1 MAKIFYTGNREAKL
15 LSKIESSKERERIKT
30 ISAIRDN
37 VDAFSNKLSMKLIE
51 SGLIETVSKSSVEN
65 QIARCLDTLCKA
77 EDFDIDYMV
86 APFRTLISNPNIASL
101 YLTAF
106 IVEKLIN
113 HKDVVDVYG
122 SDDDIYYC
130 IQKEMTKLLN
140 PDSSHS

>member
-30 ISAIRDN
+30 ISTIRDN
-37 VDAFSNKLSMKLIE
+37 VDSFSNKVSMKLIE

-65 QIARCLDTLCKA
+65 QIARCLDELCKA

-113 HKDVVDVYG
+113 HKDVIDIYG
-122 SDDDIYYC
+122 SDEDIYFT
-130 IQKEMTKLLN
+130 IQKELTNLL
-140 PDSSHS
+140 PKS

>member
-37 VDAFSNKLSMKLIE
+37 VDAFSNKVSMKLIE
-51 SGLIETVSKSSVEN
+51 EGLIETVSKSSVEN

-86 APFRTLISNPNIASL
+86 APFRTLVSNPNIASL

-106 IVEKLIN
+106 VVEKLIN

-130 IQKEMTKLLN
+130 IQKELTALIK
-140 PDSSHS
+140 

>member
-30 ISAIRDN
+30 ISTIRDN
-37 VDAFSNKLSMKLIE
+37 IDAFSNKVSMKLIE
-51 SGLIETVSKSSVEN
+51 TGLIETVSKSSIEN

-77 EDFDIDYMV
+77 EDFDIDFMV
-86 APFRTLISNPNIASL
+86 APIRTLISNPNIASL

-113 HKDVVDVYG
+113 HRDVIDVYG
-122 SDDDIYYC
+122 SDEDIYYC
-130 IQKEMTKLLN
+130 IQKELSAILPN
-140 PDSSHS
+140 S

>member
-1 MAKIFYTGNREAKL
+1 MAKIFYNGNREAKL

-30 ISAIRDN
+30 INAIRD
-37 VDAFSNKLSMKLIE
+37 DIETFSSKVSMKLIE
-51 SGLIETVSKSSVEN
+51 SGLIETVSKSSIEN
-65 QIARCLDTLCKA
+65 QIVRCLDTLCKA

-106 IVEKLIN
+106 VVEKLLN

-122 SDDDIYYC
+122 SDEDIYFC
-130 IQKEMTKLLN
+130 IQKELTALMAGV
-140 PDSSHS
+140 

>member
-1 MAKIFYTGNREAKL
+1 MAKIFYNGNREAKL

-30 ISAIRDN
+30 ITAIRDN
-37 VDAFSNKLSMKLIE
+37 IDSFSSKVSMKLIE
-51 SGLIETVSKSSVEN
+51 SGLIETVSKSSIEN

-77 EDFDIDYMV
+77 EDFDVDYMV

-106 IVEKLIN
+106 IVEKLLN

-122 SDDDIYYC
+122 SDEDIYFC
-130 IQKEMTKLLN
+130 IQKQLAAFMTE
-140 PDSSHS
+140 S